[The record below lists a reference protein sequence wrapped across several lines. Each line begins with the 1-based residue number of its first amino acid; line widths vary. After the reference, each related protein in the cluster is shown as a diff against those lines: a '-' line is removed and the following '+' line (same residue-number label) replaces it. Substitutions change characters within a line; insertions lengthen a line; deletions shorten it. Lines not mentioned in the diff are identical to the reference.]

1 MKKTICVCLVFLF
14 LVLIPLQVMATEEP
28 TFLVGDG
35 TAKPGETVQVPVSI
49 ANNSGIIALC
59 IHIAYDADVLTLQ
72 SVTDGTLF
80 PGGTVLM
87 SGQVQTNPYTVI
99 WEDSLSRENYTQN
112 GTFVTLQFLVSETA
126 APGNTTVS
134 VTYDTG
140 STFDTDLNSVTFST
154 RNGVVTVQQPQT
166 APELVVPEGATTVVD
181 ADRRF
186 IYGLKLSITQTELL
200 NDYLGVTGSGH
211 LELDSNMGYVGTGA
225 KVRLVDDTS
234 GETAAEY
241 TVILFGDLDGDGM
254 VSNQDIVAAKNMNAQ
269 IVEYT
274 MDEAAAFAADL
285 FEDGMLSNQDITILK
300 SMQAGLI
307 TLDQSTKEQHKA

>member
-35 TAKPGETVQVPVSI
+35 AAKPGETVQVPVSI
-49 ANNSGIIALC
+49 ANNSGIIALR

-72 SVTDGTLF
+72 SVTDGDLF

-87 SGQVQTNPYTVI
+87 GGQVQANPYTVI

-112 GTFVTLQFLVSETA
+112 GTLVTLQFLVSETA
-126 APGNTTVS
+126 APGDTTVS
-134 VTYDTG
+134 VTCDAG

-154 RNGVVTVQQPQT
+154 RNGVVTVQQSQT
-166 APELVVPEGATTVVD
+166 APELVVPEGTTTVID
-181 ADRRF
+181 TDRHF
-186 IYGLKLSITQTELL
+186 IYGLKLSVTQTELL
-200 NDYLGVTGSGH
+200 NDYLGVTGNGH

-225 KVRLVDDTS
+225 KVRLVDDAS

-269 IVEYT
+269 IIEYT
-274 MDEAAAFAADL
+274 MDEATAFAADL

-307 TLDQSTKEQHKA
+307 TLDQATREQHKA